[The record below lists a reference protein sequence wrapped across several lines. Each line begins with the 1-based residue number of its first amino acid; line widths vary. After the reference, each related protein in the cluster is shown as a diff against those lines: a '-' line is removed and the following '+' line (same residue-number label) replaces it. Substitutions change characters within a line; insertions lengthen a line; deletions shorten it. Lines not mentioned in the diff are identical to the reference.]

1 MVETQQK
8 EQQRIEKLKEI
19 KHRFLR
25 ELQQANLNSEDW
37 EDVKML
43 MDRIIPND
51 WR

>member
-1 MVETQQK
+1 MITDIK
-8 EQQRIEKLKEI
+8 EQRRIEKLKEI
-19 KHRFLR
+19 KHRFLE

-43 MDRIIPND
+43 LDRVIPDD